1 MSFGNTAPAAGE
13 RRDGPRRICRVRA
26 SVTLPGHPPLAGTT
40 IDISRDGIAI
50 LLDHPLPGG
59 IACEIG
65 FSVFAKGGV
74 QRLDLGAQAL
84 NSVFVRDAVR
94 VCFSFTRVG
103 LDAQRIL
110 SEFVGYG
117 ATR

>member
-1 MSFGNTAPAAGE
+1 M
-13 RRDGPRRICRVRA
+13 
-26 SVTLPGHPPLAGTT
+26 
-40 IDISRDGIAI
+40 
-50 LLDHPLPGG
+50 
-59 IACEIG
+59 
-65 FSVFAKGGV
+65 FAKGGV